1 MPFSPCWVFPQRH
14 RWCWEVWAGSERIP
28 GSWDLVLWSPRDSEK
43 VAKPVGEYLPR
54 PDPLRGW
61 TSCEELTAGSSQQTR
76 AWETTAEAVNHNFVN
91 TCWLAVT
98 REDDD
103 QVIKRVWS
111 EGGDHWGCRGRM
123 CFGWK
128 HEASLSFPIA
138 RWPSGSSR
146 WHLLLL
152 RTTISQDKYCH
163 KSHPLPSN
171 ISRTVS
177 HKLHHFFCQ
186 RYISPPHNYFE
197 SQRFLDCTFSFET
210 RNGQKCHKQGDKSI
224 CWEHSVT
231 KFIQRSLS
239 IFTAR
244 PKSKSKPIVTSFSSA
259 NLLSMTMWPYSR
271 EKLAPWKWKK
281 FQSCFQVYKN
291 IEYQPL
297 SSEKTSELLI
307 RWIVRAQLSL
317 RQLSLSLPCGWTN

>member
-1 MPFSPCWVFPQRH
+1 MTYFMPFSPCWVFPQRH

-138 RWPSGSSR
+138 RWPSASSR

-171 ISRTVS
+171 ISRSVS
-177 HKLHHFFCQ
+177 HKLCHFFVKVT
-186 RYISPPHNYFE
+186 
-197 SQRFLDCTFSFET
+197 FLHL
-210 RNGQKCHKQGDKSI
+210 QKS
-224 CWEHSVT
+224 
-231 KFIQRSLS
+231 
-239 IFTAR
+239 
-244 PKSKSKPIVTSFSSA
+244 
-259 NLLSMTMWPYSR
+259 
-271 EKLAPWKWKK
+271 
-281 FQSCFQVYKN
+281 
-291 IEYQPL
+291 
-297 SSEKTSELLI
+297 
-307 RWIVRAQLSL
+307 
-317 RQLSLSLPCGWTN
+317 